1 MRLTEYVHWLNRDD
15 IGIAANPKPTD
26 YMYLDVSMLD
36 KRARYIYQC
45 KIQGKEPVK

>member
-1 MRLTEYVHWLNRDD
+1 MSITEYVHWLTRDA
-15 IGIAANPKPTD
+15 IGIAATPNPTD